1 MASRTPQFTSSRAPD
16 HPSRRT
22 PRLQTTGQSS
32 RSQTRYSYLETPVE
46 MQRSTFAPFSS
57 PTNSTIDESPVSA
70 LSPSRGLPEY
80 SQHERAT
87 PLPDEK
93 AFEASMQAPPTQ
105 MHPAFNAPVIAESAS
120 TPRQASIPRQNTQAM
135 APPNPPQSPGPLPIK
150 SDRDYSQMATPMT
163 TSTATPDL
171 KGAETAPLD
180 SYNPHALQG
189 PNVSTANHRPGQVS
203 HPNAIVDPHW
213 KHGLCEPDTS
223 CCMGLLCPCV
233 LYGRTMYRL
242 SRKAERKDPTEMLGY
257 ESCNGSCGLFAL
269 GCGIQ
274 GLSTLSWPP
283 RSWPCVQ
290 EY

>member
-1 MASRTPQFTSSRAPD
+1 MASGAPQPTSSRAPD

-22 PRLQTTGQSS
+22 PRLQTTGQTSH
-32 RSQTRYSYLETPVE
+32 SQTRYSYLETPVE

-70 LSPSRGLPEY
+70 LSPTRGLPDY
-80 SQHERAT
+80 PQHERAT

-93 AFEASMQAPPTQ
+93 ALEANIQAPPTQ
-105 MHPAFNAPVIAESAS
+105 MHPAFNAPVVAET
-120 TPRQASIPRQNTQAM
+120 TPIPRQHTQPRA
-135 APPNPPQSPGPLPIK
+135 APHPSQSPGPLPIK
-150 SDRDYSQMATPMT
+150 SDHDHSQSATPMT

-171 KGAETAPLD
+171 KSMESAPID
-180 SYNPHALQG
+180 RYNPYALQG

-203 HPNAIVDPHW
+203 HPNAIVDPNW

-223 CCMGLLCPCV
+223 CCMGLFCPCV

-242 SRKAERKDPTEMLGY
+242 SRKAEKKDPTEMLGY
-257 ESCNGSCGLFAL
+257 ESCNGSCGLFAF

-274 GLSTLSWPP
+274 GLSFALLS
-283 RSWPCVQ
+283 SND
-290 EY
+290 